1 MNLFSSLFKNGS
13 EKDEGKNL
21 GMDEQKTETQ
31 APGQGM
37 PLPQASTAMPQNN
50 VPATHEQPAATEEGE
65 RKGMP
70 VVEPGSIEE
79 QIKGAL
85 RQVYDPE
92 IGLEVVQLGLIREID
107 LKGETPEIKMVLTT
121 PFCPYGGW
129 LIQQVKDISESISGM
144 PIKITVLPDLWD
156 PNYMEDPGLL
166 MGW

>member
-31 APGQGM
+31 APEQTTT
-37 PLPQASTAMPQNN
+37 PPQASTAMPSS
-50 VPATHEQPAATEEGE
+50 APAATEEGE
-65 RKGMP
+65 HKSMP
-70 VVEPGSIEE
+70 VVEPGSVEE

-92 IGLEVVQLGLIREID
+92 IGLEVIQLGLIREIN
-107 LKGETPEIKMVLTT
+107 LNAEPPEVKMVLTT

-129 LIQQVKDISESISGM
+129 LIQQVKDISESICGKQL
-144 PIKITVLPDLWD
+144 KITVLPDLWD